1 METEKYNIIFDYCI
15 YIGRFQPY
23 HNGHAKVL
31 EIAFKYGRKVLLF
44 IGSAQDIKSIKN
56 PFTVK
61 ERIEIIKNNLT
72 EEELDRIIFIPIKDY
87 TIDKDW
93 LAEITTQVNLVTNN
107 NTSIAITGYYE
118 HANGTKFFE
127 DNFSSYTYIE
137 IKERYNNISAT
148 SVRAAYFTDNNV
160 EKNWALNIPVG
171 TAKYLRE
178 FKLLQLERYKLL
190 TQVTS

>member
-1 METEKYNIIFDYCI
+1 
-15 YIGRFQPY
+15 
-23 HNGHAKVL
+23 
-31 EIAFKYGRKVLLF
+31 LF
-44 IGSAQDIKSIKN
+44 IGSAQDIKSIKIH
-56 PFTVK
+56 FIVK
-61 ERIEIIKNNLT
+61 EGIEIIKNNLT

>member
-1 METEKYNIIFDYCI
+1 MQMELN
-15 YIGRFQPY
+15 
-23 HNGHAKVL
+23 
-31 EIAFKYGRKVLLF
+31 
-44 IGSAQDIKSIKN
+44 
-56 PFTVK
+56 
-61 ERIEIIKNNLT
+61 
-72 EEELDRIIFIPIKDY
+72 
-87 TIDKDW
+87 
-93 LAEITTQVNLVTNN
+93 
-107 NTSIAITGYYE
+107 
-118 HANGTKFFE
+118 FFE

>member
-1 METEKYNIIFDYCI
+1 
-15 YIGRFQPY
+15 
-23 HNGHAKVL
+23 
-31 EIAFKYGRKVLLF
+31 LF

-118 HANGTKFFE
+118 HANGTKFF
-127 DNFSSYTYIE
+127 
-137 IKERYNNISAT
+137 
-148 SVRAAYFTDNNV
+148 
-160 EKNWALNIPVG
+160 
-171 TAKYLRE
+171 
-178 FKLLQLERYKLL
+178 
-190 TQVTS
+190 